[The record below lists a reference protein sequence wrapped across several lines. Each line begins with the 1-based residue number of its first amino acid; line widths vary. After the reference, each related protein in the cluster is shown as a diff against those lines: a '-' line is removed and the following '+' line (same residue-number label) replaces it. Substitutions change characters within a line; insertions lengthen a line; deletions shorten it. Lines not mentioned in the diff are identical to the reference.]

1 MAGQGGQWMKQR
13 LVAALADHLSLLR
26 LSIRVV
32 GGRRFWLAPLF
43 PLPWL
48 VFQYLIGLFGQ
59 RATFSAPDAQN
70 LLIGAPLAALG
81 VGFGVRIIAGEI
93 DRRILEIAYTVP
105 GGTHRVWLAKIE
117 AAAVILLVTEAL
129 LAVVTYFFFTD
140 FPLTAL
146 YGAFQAA
153 IFYLVLSMG
162 LAALFKS
169 EAAGA
174 LVTVLFLSF
183 NFLLQGG
190 NLRVS
195 PFFNP
200 ERMRSDAPADVLA
213 SIVQN
218 RIGYLLLI
226 TAVTLLAFRRA
237 ERREKLLG

>member
-1 MAGQGGQWMKQR
+1 MKQG
-13 LVAALADHLSLLR
+13 LVAGLQDHIGLLR

-59 RATFSAPDAQN
+59 RETFNSMDAQN
-70 LLIGAPLAALG
+70 LLIGAPLAALA

-105 GGTHRVWLAKIE
+105 GGTHRVWLAKLE

-129 LAVVTYFFFTD
+129 LALVTYFFFTD
-140 FPLTAL
+140 FPLVAL

-174 LVTVLFLSF
+174 LVTALFLAF
-183 NFLLQGG
+183 NLVIQSG
-190 NLRVS
+190 NVRVS

-200 ERMRSDAPADVLA
+200 ERELQSAPADVLA
-213 SIVQN
+213 LIIQN
-218 RIGYLLLI
+218 RIGYLLFI
-226 TAVTLLAFRRA
+226 SAVTLLAFRRA
-237 ERREKLLG
+237 ERREKLLS

>member
-1 MAGQGGQWMKQR
+1 MNNR
-13 LVAALADHLSLLR
+13 LVAALQDHVSLLR

-59 RATFSAPDAQN
+59 RETFNSMDAQN
-70 LLIGAPLAALG
+70 LLIGAPLAALA

-105 GGTHRVWLAKIE
+105 GGTHRVWLAKME

-140 FPLTAL
+140 FPLIAL

-174 LVTVLFLSF
+174 LVTALFLAF
-183 NFLLQGG
+183 NFMIQSGG
-190 NLRVS
+190 NVLVS
-195 PFFNP
+195 PFLNP
-200 ERMRSDAPADVLA
+200 DTTRQAEPADVLA
-213 SIVQN
+213 LKVQN
-218 RIGYLLLI
+218 RIGYLLFI
-226 TAVTLLAFRRA
+226 SAVTLLAFRRA
-237 ERREKLLG
+237 ERREKLLS